1 MSRIFLSLV
10 GTQVMGTLQP
20 WMALVEQDGVVPAVL
35 LATDKVRPVAEIL
48 RQWGIDSG
56 QGEARIIDIPHTLD
70 GDDAAPAVIAR
81 LVEEAE
87 RDGLRP
93 AFNLK
98 GGLNSM
104 ISACVLALEPRAPL
118 LIQASSDR
126 VVITDQRD
134 GVVQVQPLPEP
145 LSIEALLRL
154 QGVEYRQIAPKGWS
168 VSQFCERGRIALP
181 AGALRA
187 VEIDGISF
195 ELVWNAGDNRPSF
208 LVNHLSPPFEAAK
221 RKEQER
227 DLAHWATARERSYQI
242 HDRRTIVLV
251 RDEKSAER
259 LARESKN
266 RITVINV
273 DGWGKEPSILRK
285 PLIKLFS
292 PLKAAKIEAQRL
304 DPPKPTAAQP
314 LEDNTL
320 VVAMGTDPIS
330 TLLAVTSHRPRHLVI
345 CHSPTP
351 EFVVVQAQQLVKLA
365 PKLGLKS
372 VRRVFVT
379 VEGLFL
385 DQRLPRPEEGARVH
399 VNISPGTKGQG
410 GMLAAWAARHGGVV
424 WSLDSHVKRCIPLC
438 APHGEK
444 PLPMHGVDPALLL
457 QLEGQELLDEG
468 FIPSAMHEESASWKE
483 LLAFMRAALTEGK
496 DGEVLRRRVE
506 AAGSVLQRTG
516 SKEWA
521 FQGGGGKF
529 SFSQCGGEWLE
540 RLAAVAFTQADAK
553 YVRARVRLRWNEFN
567 ENKARKAAELSAMR
581 QDAAV
586 VDPVFRLDLDVIGAW
601 GPDLFLVSCKSNPDS
616 EVESAARE
624 VLHTSANLG
633 RFGLCMLAHMG
644 CVKAFVHDTGV
655 LVLGWRELC
664 QPEVLR
670 ELFQQLRDR
679 ARKGRG

>member
-20 WMALVEQDGVVPAVL
+20 WMALAEQDGVVPAVL
-35 LATDKVRPVAEIL
+35 LATDKVRPVAETL

-56 QGEARIIDIPHTLD
+56 QGEARIIDIPNTLD

-93 AFNLK
+93 AFNLN

-104 ISACVLALEPRAPL
+104 ISACVLALEPCAPM
-118 LIQASSDR
+118 LIQASTDR

-134 GVVQVQPLPEP
+134 GVVQVKPLPEP
-145 LSIEALLRL
+145 LSIQALLRL
-154 QGVEYRQIAPKGWS
+154 QGVEYRQITPKGWS

-181 AGALRA
+181 AGALHD

-208 LVNHLSPPFEAAK
+208 LVKHLFPPSEAVT

-227 DLAHWATARERSYQI
+227 DLTHWATSRERSYQI
-242 HDRRTIVLV
+242 HDRRTIALV
-251 RDEKSAER
+251 QDEKSAER

-266 RITVINV
+266 RIEVINV
-273 DGWGKEPSILRK
+273 DGWGKEPYILRK
-285 PLIKLFS
+285 PLIELFS
-292 PLKAAKIEAQRL
+292 PPKAAKTVAQRL
-304 DPPKPTAAQP
+304 DLPKPTIAPP
-314 LEDNTL
+314 LADNTL
-320 VVAMGTDPIS
+320 IVAMGTDPIS
-330 TLLAVTSHRPRHLVI
+330 TLLAVASHRPRHLVI
-345 CHSPTP
+345 CYSPTP
-351 EFVVVQAQQLVKLA
+351 EVVVVQAKRLAKLESE
-365 PKLGLKS
+365 LGLKS
-372 VRRVFVT
+372 VRLVSVP

-385 DQRLPRPEEGARVH
+385 DQRLPRPEKGARVH

-424 WSLDSHVKRCIPLC
+424 WSLDSRVKRCTPLC
-438 APHGEK
+438 APYGEK
-444 PLPMHGVDPALLL
+444 PLPMHGVDPTLLL
-457 QLEGQELLDEG
+457 QLEGQQLLDEG
-468 FIPSAMHEESASWKE
+468 FIPNEMREESALWKE

-496 DGEVLRRRVE
+496 DGDVLRRHVE
-506 AAGSVLQRTG
+506 AAGTGLQRTG
-516 SKEWA
+516 PKEWT
-521 FQGGGGKF
+521 FQGKKKQF
-529 SFSQCGGEWLE
+529 SFSQSGGEWLE
-540 RLAAVAFTQADAK
+540 KLAAVAFTQAGAK
-553 YVRARVRLRWNEFN
+553 YVRARVRLRWDEFN

-644 CVKAFVHDTGV
+644 CVKSFVHETGV

-679 ARKGRG
+679 ARKGRS